1 MVGLLLLDFQ
11 AVCGCQVVRSVDGSE
26 WGEIVL
32 EIVFCY
38 VYRKELR
45 LRYAMWK
52 FANFH
57 LNAFGFC
64 NNRLNTEIEGK
75 VLHYIYAY

>member
-1 MVGLLLLDFQ
+1 M
-11 AVCGCQVVRSVDGSE
+11 CGCQVVRSVDGSE
-26 WGEIVL
+26 WGEIVV
-32 EIVFCY
+32 EIWFCY

-57 LNAFGFC
+57 LNAFGFAIIGLIL
-64 NNRLNTEIEGK
+64 REGK
-75 VLHYIYAY
+75 FCIIFTLI